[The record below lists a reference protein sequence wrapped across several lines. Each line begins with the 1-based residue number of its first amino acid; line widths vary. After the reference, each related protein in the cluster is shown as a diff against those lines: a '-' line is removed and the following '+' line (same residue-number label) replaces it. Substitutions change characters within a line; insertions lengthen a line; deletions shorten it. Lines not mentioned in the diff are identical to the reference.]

1 MRFRPGNRRTLFIV
15 AVSLIVTLGVWLAT
29 SSAVRAT
36 GNAPPDFN
44 TVAPIL
50 QKNCLACHASAT
62 KMGGLIVE
70 SYDSLM
76 KGGKDG
82 AVIVPGK
89 SGASKLVEMLE
100 GKVQPRMPFNTDP
113 LPAADIAAIKAWIDA
128 GAKGPAAGE
137 ASTPLQPL
145 SIPDIQPEV
154 QVASPVASLKFS
166 PDGKIL
172 AVGGYKEVR
181 LIDSSTG
188 KGLATLSGHADYVRS
203 IAFSPDGKELAA
215 AGGPPQRGG
224 EIKLWDV
231 ETRQLLRTMHGHTDC
246 IYSVAWSPDG
256 RLLASGSYDK
266 LIKLWDAATGKEL
279 RTLKDHIDA
288 VFAVA
293 FSPDGKWLASG
304 SQDRSVKIWDVASG
318 QRLYTLSEPLDGINA
333 IVFSPSGKQIAAA
346 GYDKTIYIWNLG
358 EKNGTLQ
365 QSLIADEDSILALAW
380 SPDGKV
386 LVSSSADDSIRF
398 RDAAT
403 LNPLSVLENQPD
415 WVEALAISP
424 DGNRLAAG
432 RFNGTLSLYDMS
444 TSKQVIGPTLA
455 FEPYKPAAP
464 SASQGT
470 AEAAHSAER
479 AQAGEVH
486 P

>member
-1 MRFRPGNRRTLFIV
+1 MKSRKGNWRTLFFV
-15 AVSLIVTLGVWLAT
+15 VFAFGVTLGIWLAT

-36 GNAPPDFN
+36 GNAPTDFN
-44 TVAPIL
+44 TVTPIF
-50 QKNCLACHASAT
+50 QKNCLACHASVT
-62 KMGGLIVE
+62 KMGGFIVE

-82 AVIVPGK
+82 AAIVPGK
-89 SGASKLVEMLE
+89 SESSRLVEMLE
-100 GKVQPRMPFNTDP
+100 GRIQPRMPFNADP
-113 LPAADIAAIKAWIDA
+113 LPPADIAAIKAWIDA
-128 GAKGPAAGE
+128 GAKGPSAGE
-137 ASTPLQPL
+137 AATPLKPL
-145 SIPDIQPEV
+145 AVPDIKPEV

-181 LIDSSTG
+181 LLDPTSG
-188 KGLATLSGHADYVRS
+188 KVLAALSGHADYVRS
-203 IAFSPDGKELAA
+203 IAFSPDGNELAA

-224 EIKLWDV
+224 EIKVWDV
-231 ETRQLLRTMHGHTDC
+231 ETHQLLRTMHGHTDC

-256 RLLASGSYDK
+256 KLLASGSYDK

-333 IVFSPSGKQIAAA
+333 IAFSPSGKQIAAA

-365 QSLIADEDSILALAW
+365 ESLIADEDSILALAW

-424 DGNRLAAG
+424 DGKRLAAG

-444 TSKQVIGPTLA
+444 TSKQVLGPTLA
-455 FEPYKPAAP
+455 FEPYKPSEP
-464 SASQGT
+464 SGSRAT
-470 AEAAHSAER
+470 AEAQSSEH